1 MKMRSILIKLMILT
15 TCRSRGPLMFFT
27 KAGIANSQTLGMHV
41 YTLETGYGLEQS
53 ITTLSVPV
61 GDFPPHVDT
70 GNLFYCFDLL
80 RNDDNEKNER
90 GAANCTQPKLLS
102 APSQSKVSFND
113 SSQNKENWTKINPLP
128 LSTAHMSGNEGAK
141 RQDSRLPE

>member
-1 MKMRSILIKLMILT
+1 
-15 TCRSRGPLMFFT
+15 
-27 KAGIANSQTLGMHV
+27 
-41 YTLETGYGLEQS
+41 
-53 ITTLSVPV
+53 
-61 GDFPPHVDT
+61 
-70 GNLFYCFDLL
+70 
-80 RNDDNEKNER
+80 
-90 GAANCTQPKLLS
+90 LS